1 MVELPGHTRGTIGLL
16 VEEERLLIAGD
27 AFNPDMWMFADNHDT
42 LDTLEKT
49 LTKALSLPFDTYL
62 GGHTT
67 QEVPREFLYEVRN
80 NVRAKKVDWDSYK
93 VILGKETYQ
102 ISYSGEYGT
111 SQIAIP
117 IETALAIKADE
128 ERGFNTALLHGPGNR
143 AITDVHGSMLP
154 PIYQTSAYAHKSA
167 ESVAAVFAKKKNG
180 FCYSRTGNP
189 TIAAFEERVTELEQG
204 IGTVACSSGMAAIT
218 YALLNILQ
226 AGDEFVSS
234 AGLYGGTIS
243 LFNSFAQ
250 FGIKV
255 RYVTPN
261 NWEELEQ
268 AINERTKLIYAETVG
283 NPGLMVTDIQ
293 QMAEI
298 AHVHKLPLIVD
309 NTMLSYGV

>member
-128 ERGFNTALLHGPGNR
+128 ERGFNTALLHGPGNNWHSGLFFR
-143 AITDVHGSMLP
+143 DGSHYLC
-154 PIYQTSAYAHKSA
+154 TA
-167 ESVAAVFAKKKNG
+167 E
-180 FCYSRTGNP
+180 Y
-189 TIAAFEERVTELEQG
+189 
-204 IGTVACSSGMAAIT
+204 SSG
-218 YALLNILQ
+218 
-226 AGDEFVSS
+226 G
-234 AGLYGGTIS
+234 
-243 LFNSFAQ
+243 
-250 FGIKV
+250 
-255 RYVTPN
+255 R
-261 NWEELEQ
+261 
-268 AINERTKLIYAETVG
+268 
-283 NPGLMVTDIQ
+283 
-293 QMAEI
+293 
-298 AHVHKLPLIVD
+298 
-309 NTMLSYGV
+309 

>member
-1 MVELPGHTRGTIGLL
+1 MLHILHNSHGHPDHTQGNYQFDQVYIHLLDFPAYENSNTQERRKDTYERLQQANGLL
-16 VEEERLLIAGD
+16 QSGKQE
-27 AFNPDMWMFADNHDT
+27 FAEKPLASMQPLDT

-143 AITDVHGSMLP
+143 AITDVHGSIIREPEIRPLP
-154 PIYQTSAYAHKSA
+154 HSKS
-167 ESVAAVFAKKKNG
+167 V
-180 FCYSRTGNP
+180 
-189 TIAAFEERVTELEQG
+189 
-204 IGTVACSSGMAAIT
+204 
-218 YALLNILQ
+218 
-226 AGDEFVSS
+226 
-234 AGLYGGTIS
+234 
-243 LFNSFAQ
+243 
-250 FGIKV
+250 
-255 RYVTPN
+255 
-261 NWEELEQ
+261 
-268 AINERTKLIYAETVG
+268 
-283 NPGLMVTDIQ
+283 
-293 QMAEI
+293 
-298 AHVHKLPLIVD
+298 
-309 NTMLSYGV
+309 